1 MDQIRKS
8 RGLGFLEAV
17 CFDHETANEFSDRV
31 LRLKQA
37 MTARGDINQ
46 AGFEILG
53 TLEQQM
59 INVTV
64 TQTNATT
71 AS

>member
-17 CFDHETANEFSDRV
+17 SFDHETANEFSDLV

-37 MTARGDINQ
+37 MTACGDINQ

>member
-1 MDQIRKS
+1 MS
-8 RGLGFLEAV
+8 
-17 CFDHETANEFSDRV
+17 FDHETANEFPDLV

-37 MTARGDINQ
+37 MTAFGDINQ